1 MKNMD
6 AKTISFTLMMGVLGN
21 VLFAVSYYAGN
32 LAPGVALDFSLI
44 AACIA
49 GFYGG
54 PLTGF
59 ISGLFVGI
67 MPGIMFGPLGMGS
80 WLGLFGLPLGKGLTG
95 LTAGIVSKSLGLG
108 RKQYSSLLAIP
119 ATLLAYVPECLFTYA
134 YFAYLMPFFL
144 EGGGAF
150 TFIVYILPKALAEV
164 TIISFLMAAIIGNH
178 GFNDFIGRFFTKPH
192 IIPRLKASESD

>member
-1 MKNMD
+1 MD

-21 VLFAVSYYAGN
+21 VLFAISYYAGN
-32 LAPGVALDFSLI
+32 LAPGVALDFSLV

-67 MPGIMFGPLGMGS
+67 MPGIMFGPMGMGS

-95 LTAGIVSKSLGLG
+95 LTAGIVARGSGLG
-108 RKQYSSLLAIP
+108 RRPYSSLLAVP
-119 ATLLAYVPECLFTYA
+119 ATLLAYIPECLFTYA

-144 EGGGAF
+144 ESGGAF

-178 GFNDFIGRFFTKPH
+178 GFNDFIRRFFAKPH
-192 IIPRLKASESD
+192 IIPKLKASESD

>member
-1 MKNMD
+1 MINMD

-21 VLFAVSYYAGN
+21 VLFAISYYAGN
-32 LAPGVALDFSLI
+32 LAPGVALDFSLV

-59 ISGLFVGI
+59 ISGIFVGI
-67 MPGIMFGPLGMGS
+67 MPGIMFGPMGMGS

-95 LTAGIVSKSLGLG
+95 LTAGIVARGLG
-108 RKQYSSLLAIP
+108 RRPYSSLLAVP
-119 ATLLAYVPECLFTYA
+119 ATLLAYIPECLFTYS

-144 EGGGAF
+144 GSGGSLI
-150 TFIVYILPKALAEV
+150 FIYYILPKALGEV
-164 TIISFLMAAIIGNH
+164 TIISFLMAALIGNH
-178 GFNDFIGRFFTKPH
+178 GFNDFVGRFFTKSY
-192 IIPRLKASESD
+192 IIPRLRASESD